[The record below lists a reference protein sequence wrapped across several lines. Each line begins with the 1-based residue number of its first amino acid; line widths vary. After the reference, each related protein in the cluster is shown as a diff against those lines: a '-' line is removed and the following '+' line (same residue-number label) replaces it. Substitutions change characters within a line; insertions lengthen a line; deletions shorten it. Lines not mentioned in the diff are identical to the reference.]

1 MKKLIISLMR
11 RYLGLKK
18 YEGFQFVNQKSDD
31 IYYFSYDGI
40 YKAYSYGHDYGGSI
54 RKSNVSLNW
63 LLDDECDIQSV
74 GMLNIRNKYTV

>member
-1 MKKLIISLMR
+1 MKKLIISLVR

-31 IYYFSYDGI
+31 VYYFSDDGI

-74 GMLNIRNKYTV
+74 GMLNVLNKYTV

>member
-31 IYYFSYDGI
+31 VYYFGDDGV
-40 YKAYSYGHDYGGSI
+40 YKAYSYGPDYGGSI
-54 RKSNVSLNW
+54 RKSNVSLTW
-63 LLDDECDIQSV
+63 LLDHECDIQSV
-74 GMLNIRNKYTV
+74 GMLNIRNKHTV

>member
-1 MKKLIISLMR
+1 MKKLIISLVR

-18 YEGFQFVNQKSDD
+18 CEGFQFVNQKSND
-31 IYYFSYDGI
+31 IYYFGDDGV
-40 YKAYSYGHDYGGSI
+40 YKAYGCGPGYGGSI

-74 GMLNIRNKYTV
+74 GMLNVLNKYTV

>member
-31 IYYFSYDGI
+31 VYYFGDDGV
-40 YKAYSYGHDYGGSI
+40 YKAYSYGPDYGGSI
-54 RKSNVSLNW
+54 RKSNVSLN
-63 LLDDECDIQSV
+63 
-74 GMLNIRNKYTV
+74 